1 MSYRCLIVDDEYPAR
16 KLLEA
21 YVTDHPQLEVVGEAG
36 NATDALA
43 LLNEKSVDILLL
55 DVQMPD
61 RNGLALIR
69 SMKHRPQV
77 ILTTAYP
84 QYALEGFDL
93 QVADYLLKPFSEE
106 RFDQA
111 IQRAINLMGEK
122 ATTAPAKSQAETV
135 IDHLMIR
142 ADHKTVRVYLKDIIY
157 IEGLREYVSIY
168 TADKRWITLEAL
180 KNLEDTLPSD
190 QFARVHRSYI
200 VAKDRV
206 TAMGNAHLELGNKKI
221 PIGKSYREQVQ
232 AWFS

>member
-1 MSYRCLIVDDEYPAR
+1 MSYQCLIVDDEFPAR
-16 KLLEA
+16 KLMEA
-21 YVTDHPQLEVVGEAG
+21 YVTDHPQLEVAGEAS
-36 NATDALA
+36 NATDALK
-43 LLNEKSVDILLL
+43 LLQEKKVDILLL

-61 RNGLALIR
+61 RNGLDLIR
-69 SMKHRPQV
+69 TMPHKPQV

-93 QVADYLLKPFSEE
+93 QVADYLLKPFAED

-111 IQRAINLMGEK
+111 IQRAISLMEQPTNNT
-122 ATTAPAKSQAETV
+122 AQTTTDQP

-142 ADHKTVRVYLKDIIY
+142 ADHKTVRVYLKDILY

-180 KNLEDTLPSD
+180 KKLEDTLPAD

-200 VAKDRV
+200 VAKNRV
-206 TAMGNAHLELGNKKI
+206 TAMGNAHLELANKKI

-232 AWFS
+232 GWFS

>member
-1 MSYRCLIVDDEYPAR
+1 MSYQCLIVDDEFPAR

-21 YVTDHPQLEVVGEAG
+21 YVTDHPQLEVAGEAS

-43 LLNEKSVDILLL
+43 LLKEKQVDILLL

-61 RNGLALIR
+61 RNGLDLIR
-69 SMKHRPQV
+69 TMPHKPQV
-77 ILTTAYP
+77 VLTTAYP

-93 QVADYLLKPFSEE
+93 QVADYLLKPFDED

-111 IQRAINLMGEK
+111 IQRAISLMEQP
-122 ATTAPAKSQAETV
+122 ANNTAPIPTDQA

-142 ADHKTVRVYLKDIIY
+142 ADHKTVRVYLKDILY

-180 KNLEDTLPSD
+180 KKLEDTLPSD

-206 TAMGNAHLELGNKKI
+206 TAMGNAHLELANKKI
-221 PIGKSYREQVQ
+221 PIGKSYRDQVQ
-232 AWFS
+232 EWFS